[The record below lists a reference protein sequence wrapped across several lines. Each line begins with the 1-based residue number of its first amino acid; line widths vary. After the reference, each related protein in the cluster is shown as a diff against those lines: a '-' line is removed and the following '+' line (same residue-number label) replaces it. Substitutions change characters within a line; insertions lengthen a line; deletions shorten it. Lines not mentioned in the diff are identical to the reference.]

1 MKVLLVT
8 NYGPDRQE
16 SMLRFGRMLA
26 EGLPLL
32 GIEPIV
38 IAPEARLTKFTP
50 GYRYSGWPKY
60 LGYIDKFFLF
70 PRFLRREIRRHR
82 PDVVHIVDHANSVY
96 AQAAGSRPVIA
107 TCHDLMQI
115 RAARGEIP
123 EHPIGW
129 SGRLFQRWILRHIA
143 GVKNVVYVSRKT
155 GDDLHRLT
163 SRERDHTHLIHNGL
177 NYPYAKLPAV
187 LAFSRLSALAGDS
200 ELENEGGFY
209 LNVGGGQ
216 WYKNR
221 PGLLRIF
228 AEICRRQ
235 IPSPLLVMIG
245 KPLSATDA
253 ALAKE
258 LGITP
263 FIRHF
268 SNVTNE
274 DLAAFYSTA
283 KGLIFPSWDEG
294 FGWPIA
300 EAQSCG
306 CPVFT
311 SNREPMTEVGGPAAV
326 YFDPANPVEAAIR
339 ILSARSEEAALR
351 ARGLLRAERWTAR
364 RMLDHYANLYRN
376 LTLESR

>member
-32 GIEPIV
+32 GIESIV
-38 IAPEARLTKFTP
+38 IAPQARLTKFTP
-50 GYRYSGWPKY
+50 GYRYAGWPKY

-70 PRFLRREIRRHR
+70 PRFLRREIKRHR
-82 PDVVHIVDHANSVY
+82 PDVVHIIDHANSVY
-96 AQAAGSRPVIA
+96 AQSAGRRPVLA

-123 EHPIGW
+123 EQHLGW
-129 SGRLFQRWILRHIA
+129 SGRLFQNWILRNISR
-143 GVKNVVYVSRKT
+143 VRDLVYVSRKT
-155 GDDLHRLT
+155 GDDLHRLI
-163 SRERDHTHLIHNGL
+163 SRARDRTHLIHVGL
-177 NYPYAKLPAV
+177 NYPYAKVP
-187 LAFSRLSALAGDS
+187 SALAHERLAGLAGDAA
-200 ELENEGGFY
+200 LQHAGGFY

-228 AEICRRQ
+228 AELRRQ
-235 IPSPLLVMIG
+235 QSPAPLLVMIG
-245 KPLSATDA
+245 KPLSTADTSLA
-253 ALAKE
+253 AL
-258 LGITP
+258 LGVGP

-283 KGLIFPSWDEG
+283 RGLIFPSWEEG

-300 EAQSCG
+300 EAQACG

-326 YFDPANPVEAAIR
+326 YFDPANPVEAATR
-339 ILSARSEEAALR
+339 IIAARHEEAALR
-351 ARGLLRAERWTAR
+351 ARGLLRAERWSAR
-364 RMLDHYANLYRN
+364 RMLDDYAILYRS
-376 LTLESR
+376 LVASHP

>member
-26 EGLPLL
+26 EGLPTV
-32 GIEPIV
+32 GIESIV
-38 IAPEARLTKFTP
+38 VAPQARLTKLTP
-50 GYRYSGWPKY
+50 GYRYAGWPKY

-70 PRFLRREIRRHR
+70 PRFLRGEINRHR
-82 PDVVHIVDHANSVY
+82 PDVVHIIDHANSVY
-96 AQAAGSRPVIA
+96 AQAAGKRPVLA

-115 RAARGEIP
+115 RAARGEFAQQ
-123 EHPIGW
+123 HLGW
-129 SGRLFQRWILRHIA
+129 AGRMFQRWILRNISR
-143 GVKNVVYVSRKT
+143 VQNLVYVSRKT
-155 GDDLHRLT
+155 GDDLHRLI
-163 SRERDHTHLIHNGL
+163 SRARDRTHLIHVGL
-177 NYPYAKLPAV
+177 NYPYAKVPA
-187 LAFSRLSALAGDS
+187 ALAHERLTRLAGNA
-200 ELENEGGFY
+200 ELQRAGGFY
-209 LNVGGGQ
+209 VNVGGGQ

-228 AEICRRQ
+228 AELRRPQ
-235 IPSPLLVMIG
+235 APSPLLIMVG
-245 KPLSATDA
+245 KPLSTADA
-253 ALAKE
+253 ALATS
-258 LGITP
+258 LGIAP
-263 FIRHF
+263 YIRHF

-283 KGLIFPSWDEG
+283 RGLIFPSWEEG

-300 EAQSCG
+300 EAQACG

-326 YFDPANPVEAAIR
+326 YFDPANPVEAAAR
-339 ILSARSEEAALR
+339 IIAAREEEAALR

-364 RMLDHYANLYRN
+364 RMLDDYAVLYRS
-376 LTLESR
+376 LVASHP

>member
-26 EGLPLL
+26 EGLPSL
-32 GIEPIV
+32 GIQPIV
-38 IAPEARLTKFTP
+38 IAPRARLTKLTP
-50 GYRYSGWPKY
+50 RYRYAGWPKY

-70 PRFLRREIRRHR
+70 PHFLRHEIRRHR
-82 PDVVHIVDHANSVY
+82 PDVVHIIDHANSVY
-96 AQAAGSRPVIA
+96 ASAAGERPVVA

-123 EHPIGW
+123 QQRLGW

-143 GVKNVVYVSRKT
+143 RVRDLVYISRKT
-155 GDDLHRLT
+155 GDDLHRLV
-163 SRERDHTHLIHNGL
+163 SREQDYTHLIHVGL
-177 NYPYAKLPAV
+177 NYPYAKVPAATAAQRLNM
-187 LAFSRLSALAGDS
+187 LAAADGLGDK
-200 ELENEGGFY
+200 NEFY

-228 AEICRRQ
+228 AELRRQ
-235 IPSPLLVMIG
+235 QTPAPLLVMIG
-245 KPLSATDA
+245 KPLSAADA
-253 ALAKE
+253 ALASE
-258 LGITP
+258 LGIAEHV
-263 FIRHF
+263 RHF
-268 SNVTNE
+268 SNVSNE
-274 DLAAFYSTA
+274 DLAAFYTLA
-283 KGLIFPSWDEG
+283 RGLIFPSWEEG

-300 EAQSCG
+300 EAQACG

-311 SNREPMTEVGGPAAV
+311 SNRAPMTEVGGPAAV
-326 YFDPANPVEAAIR
+326 YFDPGDPVEAAGR
-339 ILSARSEEAALR
+339 ILAARGEEAALR

-364 RMLDHYANLYRN
+364 RMLGSYAELYRS
-376 LTLESR
+376 LAARP

>member
-26 EGLPLL
+26 EGLPTL

-38 IAPEARLTKFTP
+38 VAPSARLSRLTQ
-50 GYRYSGWPKY
+50 YRYAGWPKY

-70 PRFLRREIRRHR
+70 PRSLRREIDRHQ
-82 PDVVHIVDHANSVY
+82 PDVVHIIDHANSVY
-96 AQAAGSRPVIA
+96 ASSAGTRPVVA

-123 EHPIGW
+123 QQRLGF
-129 SGRLFQRWILRHIA
+129 SGRLFQNWILRHIA
-143 GVKNVVYVSRKT
+143 RVRDLVYVSRKT
-155 GDDLHRLT
+155 GDDLHRLIDRD
-163 SRERDHTHLIHNGL
+163 REHTHLIHVGL
-177 NYPYAKLPAV
+177 NYPYAKLPAAEAHAR
-187 LAFSRLSALAGDS
+187 LAALAGNT
-200 ELENEGGFY
+200 ELANEGGFY

-228 AEICRRQ
+228 AEMRQ
-235 IPSPLLVMIG
+235 QQSVPSLLVMIG
-245 KPLSATDA
+245 KPLSTADA
-253 ALAKE
+253 ALADK
-258 LGITP
+258 LGVTP
-263 FIRHF
+263 YLRFF

-283 KGLIFPSWDEG
+283 HGLIFPSWEEG

-300 EAQSCG
+300 EAHACG

-326 YFDPANPVEAAIR
+326 YFDPADPTAAAAR
-339 ILSARSEEAALR
+339 ILAARLEEAALR
-351 ARGLLRAERWTAR
+351 ARGLVRAERWTAH
-364 RMLDHYANLYRN
+364 RMLDHYANLYRS
-376 LTLESR
+376 LAVARS

>member
-8 NYGPDRQE
+8 NFGPDRQE

-26 EGLPLL
+26 EGLPSL
-32 GIEPIV
+32 GIESIV
-38 IAPEARLTKFTP
+38 IAPQPRLTRLLSR
-50 GYRYSGWPKY
+50 YRYAGWPKY

-70 PRFLRREIRRHR
+70 PRFLRREIARHR

-96 AQAAGSRPVIA
+96 AQSAGTRPVIA
-107 TCHDLMQI
+107 TCHDLLQI

-123 EHPIGW
+123 EQRLSF
-129 SGRLFQRWILRHIA
+129 SGRLFQHWILRHISR
-143 GVKNVVYVSRKT
+143 VRNLVYVSRKT
-155 GDDLHRLT
+155 GDDLHRLI
-163 SRERDHTHLIHNGL
+163 SRDRERTHLIHVGL
-177 NYPYAKLPAV
+177 NYPYAKMPSPVAQQRLNT
-187 LAFSRLSALAGDS
+187 LATNTELA
-200 ELENEGGFY
+200 NEGGFY

-228 AEICRRQ
+228 AEIRRQ
-235 IPSPLLVMIG
+235 QSSPSLLVMIG

-253 ALAKE
+253 ALAAE
-258 LGITP
+258 LGIAP

-268 SNVTNE
+268 SDITNE
-274 DLAAFYSTA
+274 DLAAFYSVA
-283 KGLIFPSWDEG
+283 RGLIFPSWEEG

-300 EAQSCG
+300 EAQACG

-311 SNREPMTEVGGPAAV
+311 SNREPMTEVGGHAAI
-326 YFDPANPVEAAIR
+326 YFDPASPTDAASR
-339 ILSARSEEAALR
+339 ILAARHEEAALR

-364 RMLDHYANLYRN
+364 RMLDHYATLYRS
-376 LTLESR
+376 LAVAHP